1 VTGKSRESEN
11 AKKQKKKLKFF
22 ALNLKID
29 NLRETIAR
37 LWDFN
42 YFDESSAQKAK
53 IHIKSRKNLIVQNL
67 YYKTTTVFPRNYYQ
81 KIFKNLEKDI
91 DQW

>member
-1 VTGKSRESEN
+1 MLKS
-11 AKKQKKKLKFF
+11 KKKLKFF

-67 YYKTTTVFPRNYYQ
+67 YYKKLPSFRVIIIKKFS
-81 KIFKNLEKDI
+81 KIWKKT
-91 DQW
+91 